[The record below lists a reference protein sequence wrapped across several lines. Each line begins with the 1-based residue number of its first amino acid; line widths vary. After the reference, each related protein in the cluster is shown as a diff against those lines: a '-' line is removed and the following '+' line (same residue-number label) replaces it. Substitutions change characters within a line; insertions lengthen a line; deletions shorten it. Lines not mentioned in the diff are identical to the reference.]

1 MSPKVEKKKKLYH
14 SGNYEN
20 LGTIALEVIQFN
32 CLLFQDV
39 NKVSVVEFQLFNKS
53 EINYLEELNDS
64 PNITLKIWSSI
75 VYLQ

>member
-1 MSPKVEKKKKLYH
+1 MEKKNLYH

-64 PNITLKIWSSI
+64 PNITLKICSSI